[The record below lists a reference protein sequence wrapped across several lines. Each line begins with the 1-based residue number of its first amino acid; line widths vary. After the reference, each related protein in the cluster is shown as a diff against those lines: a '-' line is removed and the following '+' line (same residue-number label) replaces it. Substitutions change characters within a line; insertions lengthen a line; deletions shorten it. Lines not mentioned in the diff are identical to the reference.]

1 MRRSQQLIAEV
12 GRTLVLVTALVLGAG
27 STARAQDT
35 AGDGAASELIDR
47 GVDETASRNYD
58 IAVGLFEEAF
68 RICRSEGCSDAVSVD
83 LYLSLGIAIGLQ
95 GDLDKAQK
103 RFEWALGIEENAKP
117 DDRYTTRAVRGAF
130 DDAKAK
136 FEEGGGASPP
146 RPPGQLTDEQKT
158 ALETAKKQLEGND
171 WEGCLQTMIV
181 STSIQEYGRGKL
193 MLARC
198 QEKGG
203 LLLEAR
209 RDALAAKALAE
220 TDGDAALLKEIE
232 TYLEFLDDETP
243 KIKLV
248 IQSGIRNP
256 VVKIDSTEIP
266 EDQVDEPIPHNPG
279 TAVVEVT
286 GTRGGQPYDFR
297 QDIQFQRR
305 ELIELEVR
313 SDVTPYQACLNKART
328 VAEREECERLFNQ
341 EEGLTVSGALEI
353 ASYNDTD
360 HVDVFTPSLA
370 VNAVQPTDGW
380 NVGGTVAVDVVT
392 TASRRF
398 DDRRFAASVGGGYKI
413 GPVTPSVTGSFSIET
428 DYISRSGGAL
438 VSMDVADKMAT
449 PYLGYSFGYD
459 TIGRRGTDY
468 DVFSQELFRHT
479 ISAGSSVIFSPNTVG
494 VVAATVQIEEGD
506 QSKPYRH
513 VAMFSPGLADDM
525 PRGASPELV
534 ARARLDAVPL
544 ERLPLSRQRYALTFR
559 LAHRFEDATIRGSQ
573 RVYYDS
579 WGQWGSTTDARFF
592 YDIYAPDG
600 EGDAV
605 YPQLTLGP
613 HARFNIQGAT
623 SFWKRTYVAQPL
635 LQGFQLPEFR
645 TADRELGPLF
655 GVTVGAGLRA
665 ALTDML
671 ALSVQAEGIYI
682 QFLDHLYIFEKYGL
696 FTASTLELKWE

>member
-1 MRRSQQLIAEV
+1 MGLSLGV
-12 GRTLVLVTALVLGAG
+12 VSTAHGQETAG
-27 STARAQDT
+27 SE
-35 AGDGAASELIDR
+35 AALALIDQA
-47 GVDETASRNYD
+47 VDETGARNYD
-58 IAVGLFEEAF
+58 VAAGLLDEAF
-68 RICRSEGCSDAVSVD
+68 KICRADGCSDDVKVD
-83 LYLSLGIAIGLQ
+83 LFLNLGITTGLQ
-95 GDLDKAQK
+95 GDLDAAQK
-103 RFEWALGIEENAKP
+103 RFEWALGLDGNAEP

-130 DDAKAK
+130 EKAKAK
-136 FEEGGGASPP
+136 FEAGDGA
-146 RPPGQLTDEQKT
+146 RPPKPAGQLTDEQKN
-158 ALETAKKQLEGND
+158 ALQTGKKQLEKGD

-181 STSIQEYGRGKL
+181 STSIEEYGRGKL
-193 MLARC
+193 MLAKC
-198 QEKGG
+198 QENGG

-209 RDALAAKALAE
+209 RDTQAARDLAQV
-220 TDGDAALLKEIE
+220 DGDTALIKEIDA
-232 TYLEFLDDETP
+232 YLEYLDNETP
-243 KIKLV
+243 KIKLE
-248 IQSGIRNP
+248 IQSGIGNP
-256 VVKIDSTEIP
+256 VVKIDDAVVP
-266 EDQVDEPIPHNPG
+266 EDEVDEPIPHNPG

-286 GTRGGQPYDFR
+286 GTRGGQPYNFR
-297 QDIQFQRR
+297 QDIKFQRR

-341 EEGLTVSGALEI
+341 KEGLTVTGALEI

-380 NVGGTVAVDVVT
+380 NVGGSVTVDVVSTASADIVT

-398 DDRRFAASVGGGYKI
+398 DDRRFAATAGGGYKI
-413 GPVTPSVTGSFSIET
+413 GPVTPSLTGSFSIET

-438 VSMDVADKMAT
+438 VSIDVADKMAT
-449 PYLGYSFGYD
+449 PYLGYSLGYD

-479 ISAGSSVIFSPNTVG
+479 ISAGSSIVISPATVA

-534 ARARLDAVPL
+534 ARARLDVVPL
-544 ERLPLSRQRYALTFR
+544 ERLPLSRQRYGLTFR
-559 LAHRFEDATIRGSQ
+559 LAHRFDDATIRGSQ
-573 RVYYDS
+573 RVYLDS

-600 EGDAV
+600 EGTDV

-613 HARFNIQGAT
+613 HARFHIQGPV

-635 LQGFQLPEFR
+635 LQGFQIPELR

-655 GVTVGAGLRA
+655 GVTGGLGLRA
-665 ALTDML
+665 ALSDMVVM
-671 ALSVQAEGIYI
+671 SFQAEGLYI
-682 QFLDHLYIFEKYGL
+682 QYLDHLYIYEKLGL